1 MFGNTVLAARVRTK
15 DAYPIDSDAVRTEE
29 RNGVVIDRVFGS
41 VAFGPFQLEVVTS
54 GAFKTRIAIRN
65 FTIAQLGLLALALR
79 DLKLG
84 RMGIGFGK
92 SRGLG
97 HVTLDWDA
105 LTVRYMRPPKD
116 EHRLDGV
123 ARLLDEDEA
132 KEYGYLLGDGRTFGY
147 TSVGQDVGELPSG
160 LALEKNDWDE
170 WVLGA
175 SGEQVEEVWKA
186 CIPAWKKAIR
196 MEGGV

>member
-29 RNGVVIDRVFGS
+29 RNGVAIDRVFGS

-54 GAFKTRIAIRN
+54 GAFKTKIAIHN

-84 RMGIGFGK
+84 RVGIGFGK

-97 HVTLDWDA
+97 HVTLDWNE
-105 LTVRYMRPPKD
+105 LTVRYMRAPEDK
-116 EHRLDGV
+116 HRLDGV
-123 ARLLDEDEA
+123 ARLLGDDEA
-132 KEYGYLLGDGRTFGY
+132 DEYGYLLQNGRSFGY
-147 TSVGQDVGELPSG
+147 TSSSQDYGKLPVGMEM
-160 LALEKNDWDE
+160 KRNDWDE
-170 WVLGA
+170 WVLET
-175 SGEQVEEVWKA
+175 SGKQVEEVWKA